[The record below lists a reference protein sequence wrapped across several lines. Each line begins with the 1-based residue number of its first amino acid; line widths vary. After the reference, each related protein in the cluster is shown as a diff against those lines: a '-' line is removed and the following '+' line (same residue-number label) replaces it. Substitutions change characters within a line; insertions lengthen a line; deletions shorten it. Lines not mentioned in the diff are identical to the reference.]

1 MDSFERLPLCAAPE
15 TFTPAHPKKTMKRK
29 LLWAAAAA
37 LTLGAC
43 SGLKDAFSA
52 HTGVVARVGS
62 SELSATQ
69 LGEFMA
75 HSHAPTTRDV
85 ASTIAN
91 LWVDYH
97 LLAEAAANN
106 DSLAD
111 AKEIDAA
118 MWPMIANLKARK
130 WYEIVSKSWGTENPA
145 AAEADYA
152 AGRTMSAQHILL
164 LTPQGMSDTAK
175 ARIKKKA
182 EALRTKVNSGN
193 FAAMAA
199 SNSED
204 PGSAKRGGSLGIF
217 TSGQMVPAFENALRS
232 LKPGEISGVVTTQY
246 GYHIIRRPT
255 YDEIKTDAL
264 SQSKGA
270 SLQKA
275 ESTYLAGVERAGDIS
290 IKSNAVS
297 TMHAIGGDPEAY
309 ENDNTVL
316 ATSKAGKFTASR
328 LVGWAQTF
336 PPQAQV
342 FQQMKTAPDSVL
354 TSFLRNLVKNELV
367 LHQADSAKIQPD
379 PVQLAQM
386 RVSFTQSVQAA
397 LNQLA
402 ITPAMLADSAK
413 TSDARLTLANRRVDE
428 YFNKLVLDLVPFVQ
442 LPAPVITVLK
452 NKYSFTLNAAGL
464 DRAVEAATK
473 LRSTTPAGLPTGTP
487 APGPQPETA
496 VPLGPAASSTAPST
510 SGGH

>member
-15 TFTPAHPKKTMKRK
+15 TFTPAYPKKKMKRK
-29 LLWAAAAA
+29 LLCAAAAA

-52 HTGVVARVGS
+52 HTGVVARAGS
-62 SELSATQ
+62 VELSATQ

-75 HSHAPTTRDV
+75 HSRAPAARDV

-91 LWVDYH
+91 LWIDYH
-97 LLAEAAANN
+97 LLAQAAANN

-111 AKEIDAA
+111 VKDIDAA

-130 WYEIVSKSWGTENPA
+130 WYEIVSKSWGTEDPA

-182 EALRTKVNSGN
+182 EALRAKVTSAN

-199 SNSED
+199 ANSED
-204 PGSAKRGGSLGIF
+204 PGSSKRGGSLGIF
-217 TSGQMVPAFENALRS
+217 ARGQMVPAFENALRA

-270 SLQKA
+270 SVQKA
-275 ESTYLAGVERAGDIS
+275 ESTYLARVEAAGDVS

-297 TMHAIGGDPEAY
+297 TMHAIGSDPDSYAT
-309 ENDNTVL
+309 DNTVL
-316 ATSKAGKFTASR
+316 ATSKAGKFTAAR

-342 FQQMKTAPDSVL
+342 FSQMRSAPDSVL
-354 TSFLRNLVKNELV
+354 NSFLRNLVKNELV
-367 LHQADSAKIQPD
+367 LRQADSAKIQPD
-379 PVQLAQM
+379 PIQLAQM
-386 RVSFTQSVQAA
+386 RVSFSQSVQAA

-413 TSDARLTLANRRVDE
+413 TTDAKLTLANRRVDE

-442 LPAPVITVLK
+442 LPTPVITVLRT
-452 NKYSFTLNAAGL
+452 KYSYTLNAAGL
-464 DRAVEAATK
+464 DRAVEVATK
-473 LRSTTPAGLPTGTP
+473 LRLTTPAGAPTGSPTQ
-487 APGPQPETA
+487 GPPPETA
-496 VPLGPAASSTAPST
+496 VPLAPTASSTAPST